1 MRRFLL
7 SFSLLIF
14 STNLFAK
21 GDLATLSQWM
31 QGAFNS
37 QKQAEVDKDFFNIHL
52 YMKQAWK
59 QQNDGIWLYVEQA
72 AEGYLDKPYRQRVY
86 HLTQLPDGRF
96 SSKVYSFDNALSY
109 AGDWKKKS
117 PLETMTPADLKLR
130 EGCAVFL
137 RWDEKNQSYSGETDA
152 NKCSSKLRGATYATS
167 KVIVFEDR
175 IESWDQGFDAADKQV
190 WGAIKSGYV
199 FDRQG

>member
-1 MRRFLL
+1 MRSFLL
-7 SFSLLIF
+7 SFSFLIF

-37 QKQAEVDKDFFNIHL
+37 QKQAEADKDFFNIHL

-59 QQNDGIWLYVEQA
+59 QQSDGIWLYVEQA

-117 PLETMTPADLKLR
+117 PLETMTAPVSR
-130 EGCAVFL
+130 
-137 RWDEKNQSYSGETDA
+137 T
-152 NKCSSKLRGATYATS
+152 
-167 KVIVFEDR
+167 
-175 IESWDQGFDAADKQV
+175 IESESTSATVSPVSTPLRATAAPTVATVASSTRKM
-190 WGAIKSGYV
+190 SEST
-199 FDRQG
+199 